1 LDKWWKEECGL
12 VGVFGHPEASNIAYL
27 CLYALQH
34 RGQESAGI
42 VSSDG
47 RKMYSHRSMGL
58 VQEIFS
64 ENIMRK
70 LPGHI
75 AIGHVRYSTSG
86 SSLLKNAQ
94 PFAMES
100 GRRGRLAVAHN
111 GNLVNAHAL
120 RDQLEDSGAIFQS
133 SMDTEVIVHLMAQ
146 SGADKLSDRIAIAT
160 NQILGAFSLV
170 FLTDNQ
176 LAVCRDPWGFR
187 PLVLGKLN
195 RGYVI
200 TSETCA
206 LDLVNAQFIREVEP
220 GEIIVIDDDGLRSV
234 RAMPTRPKK
243 QCIFEHIYFARP
255 DSVLFGES
263 VYTVRDRLGALLWKE
278 NPVEADVV
286 ISVPDSGR
294 VAAMG
299 LAKAAGLPYEE
310 GLIRNHYVGRT
321 FIEPTHSIRHFGVK
335 VKLNAVKS
343 VLHGKRVIV
352 VDDSIVRGTTSQKI
366 VTLIREMG
374 GAKEVHFRISSP
386 PVSHPCFYG
395 IDTPTKQELV
405 FNVMDGQIKKINEF
419 IAADS
424 LGYLSVPGLRQ
435 AVTNGGQDYGFCNA
449 CFTGEYP
456 VECVDDL
463 EQKQLDLFLQ
473 EVS

>member
-1 LDKWWKEECGL
+1 VNKWWHDECGI
-12 VGVFGHPEASNIAYL
+12 VAVFGHPEASNLAYL

-47 RKMYSHRSMGL
+47 RNMYSHRSMGL
-58 VQEIFS
+58 VQDIFN

-70 LPGHI
+70 LPGHL

-100 GRRGRLAVAHN
+100 VSRGRLAVAHN
-111 GNLVNAHAL
+111 GNLVNARTL
-120 RDQLEDSGAIFQS
+120 REKLEDAGSIFQS

-146 SGADKLSDRIAIAT
+146 AGVTRLDDRIAAAA

-176 LAVCRDPWGFR
+176 VAACRDPWGFR

-195 RGYVI
+195 RGWVI
-200 TSETCA
+200 ASETCA
-206 LDLVNAQFIREVEP
+206 LDLVNARYEREIAP
-220 GEIIVIDDDGLRSV
+220 GEIVVLDENGVNASHAL
-234 RAMPTRPKK
+234 PPRPARR
-243 QCIFEHIYFARP
+243 CVFEHIYFARP
-255 DSVLFGES
+255 DSILFGES
-263 VYTVRDRLGALLWKE
+263 VYEVRKRLGENLWKE

-299 LAKAAGLPYEE
+299 LAEAAGLPYEE

-321 FIEPTHSIRHFGVK
+321 FIEPLHSIRHFGVK
-335 VKLNAVKS
+335 VKLNAVRS
-343 VLHGKRVIV
+343 VLANKRVVV

-366 VTLIREMG
+366 VTMIREMG

-395 IDTPTKQELV
+395 IDTPTREELV
-405 FNVMDGQIKKINEF
+405 YNVMEGKVEKICKY
-419 IAADS
+419 ITADS
-424 LGYLSVPGLRQ
+424 LGYLSVPALR
-435 AVTNGGQDYGFCNA
+435 ASLESGGSGYSFCAA
-449 CFTGEYP
+449 CFTGDYP
-456 VECVDDL
+456 VECVDEL
-463 EQKQLDLFLQ
+463 HQKQLNLFLQ
-473 EVS
+473 EVC